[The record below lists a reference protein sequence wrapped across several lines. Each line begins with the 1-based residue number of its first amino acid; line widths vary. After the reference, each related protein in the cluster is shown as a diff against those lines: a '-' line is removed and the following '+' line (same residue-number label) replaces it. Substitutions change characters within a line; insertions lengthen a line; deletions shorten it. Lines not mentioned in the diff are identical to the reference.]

1 MAAGF
6 YAYERGFLLLLW
18 RVGVGWIG
26 DCVVY
31 SKADGIAL
39 IPFFPKVIQVGLFL
53 FVEMAA
59 PLAS

>member
-6 YAYERGFLLLLW
+6 YDYERGFLLLLW
-18 RVGVGWIG
+18 RVGVGWMD

-31 SKADGIAL
+31 SKADGITL
-39 IPFFPKVIQVGLFL
+39 ISFFPKVIQVSLFL
-53 FVEMAA
+53 FIEMAA